1 MRLNYYGSGDWKD
14 EPKDIPPAPPKAEP
28 FGPVPGQEQPEQPE
42 PERVEQP
49 FMEPR
54 RTPNAWT
61 KPPRPERPR
70 DRRSGSGP
78 RRFGLIFALL
88 LLLAGTGVILQ
99 GGVELPRL
107 SLDGLWKEWD
117 RGDSPD
123 DWYGYDYD
131 GENWQEELKDT
142 TVGRAP
148 AGDGTTLL
156 LAPAEGESLSAGEI
170 YERVN
175 PSVVVVW
182 TTLRYGYTMGTG
194 VIMSSDGYIIT
205 NAHVI
210 AGARELEVAFAD
222 DRRAEALLVG
232 YDGDTDLAVLKVD
245 AQDLP
250 AAAFGDSAALRVG
263 DPAYAIG
270 NPLGEELRGTMT
282 NGIISA
288 IDRTVDMDGMD
299 MTLLQTN
306 AAINSGNSGGPLINA
321 YGQVIGITN
330 MKMMSEEETIEGLGF
345 AIPTVSAKP
354 VVDQIIAQG
363 YYTGAP
369 MLGVTV
375 MNIEATETSPAGALI
390 SGIEENSDA
399 YRKGLRVGQII
410 TRANGVEIHTIDDLA
425 LAKGD
430 LQVGDTITLEVW
442 TGRASRVVDVKLM
455 SKSQMEEQK

>member
-1 MRLNYYGSGDWKD
+1 M
-14 EPKDIPPAPPKAEP
+14 
-28 FGPVPGQEQPEQPE
+28 
-42 PERVEQP
+42 
-49 FMEPR
+49 
-54 RTPNAWT
+54 
-61 KPPRPERPR
+61 
-70 DRRSGSGP
+70 
-78 RRFGLIFALL
+78 
-88 LLLAGTGVILQ
+88 
-99 GGVELPRL
+99 
-107 SLDGLWKEWD
+107 
-117 RGDSPD
+117 
-123 DWYGYDYD
+123 
-131 GENWQEELKDT
+131 
-142 TVGRAP
+142 
-148 AGDGTTLL
+148 
-156 LAPAEGESLSAGEI
+156 
-170 YERVN
+170 
-175 PSVVVVW
+175 
-182 TTLRYGYTMGTG
+182 
-194 VIMSSDGYIIT
+194 
-205 NAHVI
+205 
-210 AGARELEVAFAD
+210 
-222 DRRAEALLVG
+222 
-232 YDGDTDLAVLKVD
+232 
-245 AQDLP
+245 
-250 AAAFGDSAALRVG
+250 
-263 DPAYAIG
+263 AIG
-270 NPLGEELRGTMT
+270 NPLGHLGGTVT
-282 NGIISA
+282 DGIISA
-288 IDRTVDMDGMD
+288 LSREVTISGEN

-345 AIPTVSAKP
+345 AIPTVSAKT